1 MSKKVNRNDPCP
13 CGSNKKYK
21 QCCLKKDSQPAR
33 YTSEGK
39 FKFSAEVITPNQ
51 NGQAGESCAKLF
63 QRLSESLTTEQK
75 QAVSKYHE
83 ITKNQATPGKK
94 TVRKAK
100 AKEDRLVSEQLKKYN
115 FQVMDT
121 NVSADYSAENFN
133 QDTSFVADDFIPT
146 QEDYRISEK
155 TDSDLEENN

>member
-39 FKFSAEVITPNQ
+39 FKFSAEVVTS
-51 NGQAGESCAKLF
+51 GETGNSCTQLF
-63 QRLSESLTTEQK
+63 QRLSKNLTSDQK
-75 QAVSKYHE
+75 QAIDKYHE
-83 ITKNQATPGKK
+83 ITKNKTTLSKK
-94 TVRKAK
+94 TMKKAK
-100 AKEDRLVSEQLKKYN
+100 SQEDRLVAEQLKKHN

-121 NVSADYSAENFN
+121 NTPLDLSTEQVNLDTDFVSEE
-133 QDTSFVADDFIPT
+133 FIPT
-146 QEDYRISEK
+146 QEDYRISK
-155 TDSDLEENN
+155 NIDSDLEENNQ